1 MKNDRVLTAIFCDD
15 IRKEEGNK
23 LSYMGVYTGFLGVTG
38 FPAVLPRLCVA
49 LTLRLS
55 PDMVPSNELRFRLC
69 IDETVSAESVVPPEA
84 LADSRLTASKI
95 GDDRFTQFATI
106 FQMFPVQLSGP
117 CSIRARAICDGQE
130 VRGGSLTIVEQKDME
145 RAVRAA
151 AGLEDPPSPKGLT
164 HDRNKAPTS
173 S

>member
-23 LSYMGVYTGFLGVTG
+23 LSYMGVYTGFLGVTS

-55 PDMVPSNELRFRLC
+55 PDMVPINELRFRLC
-69 IDETVSAESVVPPEA
+69 IDDAVSAEFAVPAEA
-84 LADSRLTASKI
+84 LANSKLTASKI
-95 GDDRFTQFATI
+95 GDDRFAQFATI

-117 CSIRARAICDGQE
+117 CSIRARAICDGE
-130 VRGGSLTIVEQKDME
+130 EIKGGSLTIVEQKDME

-151 AGLEDPPSPKGLT
+151 VGLEDVPA
-164 HDRNKAPTS
+164 RNGIPRLGE
-173 S
+173 

>member
-23 LSYMGVYTGFLGVTG
+23 LSYMGVYTGFLGVTN
-38 FPAVLPRLCVA
+38 FPAILPRLCVA

-69 IDETVSAESVVPPEA
+69 IDDAVSAEYAVPAET

-95 GDDRFTQFATI
+95 GDERFTQFGTI

-117 CSIRARAICDGQE
+117 CSLRVRAICDGEE
-130 VRGGSLTIVEQKDME
+130 VKGGSLTIVEQKDME
-145 RAVRAA
+145 RAIRVA
-151 AGLEDPPSPKGLT
+151 AGLQEDPSRKEIPSSG
-164 HDRNKAPTS
+164 NQAS
-173 S
+173 SPQ